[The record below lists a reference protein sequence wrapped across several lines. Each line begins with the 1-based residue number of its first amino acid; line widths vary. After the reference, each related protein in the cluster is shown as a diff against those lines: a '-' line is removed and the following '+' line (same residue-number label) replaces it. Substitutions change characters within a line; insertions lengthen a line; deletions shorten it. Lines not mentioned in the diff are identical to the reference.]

1 MATLPS
7 ADILSLEDRLSFFPP
22 THMPKHPKH
31 HEPKLWNLLVLDPA
45 CTLANKLRAAP
56 VTPGDDKKETPMV
69 FEIRRWRMGALN
81 KLNKRCIALAAVC
94 FLFGCAARLQETTQ
108 IECTG
113 SDGQLL
119 YAGPY
124 NEENLS
130 EYIVQVD
137 PWTLAVYRKGAC
149 RKVQA

>member
-1 MATLPS
+1 MNRSCGICLFQVSPALW
-7 ADILSLEDRLSFFPP
+7 P
-22 THMPKHPKH
+22 TNCVQH
-31 HEPKLWNLLVLDPA
+31 LW
-45 CTLANKLRAAP
+45 R
-56 VTPGDDKKETPMV
+56 PGDDKKETPLI
-69 FEIRRWRMGALN
+69 FKIRRWRMGACN
-81 KLNKRCIALAAVC
+81 KMCIALVAVC
-94 FLFGCAARLQETTQ
+94 VLFGCAAPLQETTQ
-108 IECTG
+108 IKCTG

-137 PWTLAVYRKGAC
+137 DWTLAVYRKGAC